1 MFDTKRNPHVLRG
14 RKEQEELA
22 KRKQESVMD
31 LELDLL
37 APYLERY
44 PDVNSLSK
52 AQVNPLVVK
61 DNFGILWTVHRKN
74 TSNYLSGALSIISIR
89 SIDLCGTPADQA
101 RGPNSNMI

>member
-1 MFDTKRNPHVLRG
+1 MEVWVFDTKRNPHVLRG

-52 AQVNPLVVK
+52 AQVNRIVVK
-61 DNFGILWTVHRKN
+61 DNFPMVFKKYRIFV
-74 TSNYLSGALSIISIR
+74 S
-89 SIDLCGTPADQA
+89 
-101 RGPNSNMI
+101 

>member
-52 AQVNPLVVK
+52 AQVNRIVVK
-61 DNFGILWTVHRKN
+61 DNFPMVRLVLPMLERIVPRNNFEDPNDVCL
-74 TSNYLSGALSIISIR
+74 
-89 SIDLCGTPADQA
+89 TPQNHPSYDHAA
-101 RGPNSNMI
+101 RGW

>member
-1 MFDTKRNPHVLRG
+1 MHQLLEDRMKELSANDMEVWVFDTKRNPHVLRG

-22 KRKQESVMD
+22 KRKQDSVMD

-52 AQVNPLVVK
+52 AQV
-61 DNFGILWTVHRKN
+61 GQTILSEGGTNIRMTWLSSASKGYEN
-74 TSNYLSGALSIISIR
+74 IIATSK
-89 SIDLCGTPADQA
+89 C
-101 RGPNSNMI
+101 